1 MRSAILT
8 ELNKSLELAEI
19 EMPELKRGQVQVRI
33 VATGICGSQIGEIE
47 GKRGPDPWLPHLLG
61 HEAGGVVEE
70 TGPEVTS
77 VAAGNHV
84 VVHWR
89 PSLGIEAESS
99 KYAWNGQ
106 IVHAGR
112 VTTFQEKTIVSENR
126 LTVIPKDVPFDEAAL
141 YGCCITTG
149 FGIIEN
155 DARVKPGE
163 SVLIMGT
170 GGIGLVS
177 VIAAKINGAQPI
189 IAVDVHQHKLK
200 LAKEY
205 GATHTINSSSKD
217 VTEAVKEILGTSQ
230 LDVVLENTG
239 IAEMIEL
246 SYELCGHRGRTILVG
261 VPNIQK
267 KVRIDTLPLHF
278 GKVLTG
284 SHGGGSKPNLD
295 IPRLLK
301 LQKEGKFNLS
311 QLVSHRYSLDEI
323 NQAISD
329 LRQGRVIR
337 PMIYIN

>member
-1 MRSAILT
+1 M
-8 ELNKSLELAEI
+8 
-19 EMPELKRGQVQVRI
+19 
-33 VATGICGSQIGEIE
+33 
-47 GKRGPDPWLPHLLG
+47 
-61 HEAGGVVEE
+61 
-70 TGPEVTS
+70 
-77 VAAGNHV
+77 
-84 VVHWR
+84 
-89 PSLGIEAESS
+89 
-99 KYAWNGQ
+99 
-106 IVHAGR
+106 
-112 VTTFQEKTIVSENR
+112 
-126 LTVIPKDVPFDEAAL
+126 IPKDVPFDEAAL